1 MRNLLYFFGLILS
14 MVLLHQFLPWYAIV
28 VAGLLFGAFAPVAS
42 AGKAF
47 AYGLLAGAIV
57 WGAYSGFLNY
67 NNDSI
72 LATRIG
78 NMLGGLTPWS
88 MVVITALLGGI
99 YGGLGNLTGF
109 WGRQLFG
116 KDENEIAEN

>member
-1 MRNLLYFFGLILS
+1 MRNLLYFFGMILLA
-14 MVLLHQFLPWYAIV
+14 VLLHQFLPWYAIV
-28 VAGLLFGAFAPVAS
+28 IAGLLFGAFAPLSS
-42 AGKAF
+42 AGEAF

-78 NMLGGLTPWS
+78 NMLGGLSAWM
-88 MVVITALLGGI
+88 MVVVTALLGGI
-99 YGGLGNLTGF
+99 YGWFGSLIGY
-109 WGRQLFG
+109 WGRQLFEQN
-116 KDENEIAEN
+116 DSETADD